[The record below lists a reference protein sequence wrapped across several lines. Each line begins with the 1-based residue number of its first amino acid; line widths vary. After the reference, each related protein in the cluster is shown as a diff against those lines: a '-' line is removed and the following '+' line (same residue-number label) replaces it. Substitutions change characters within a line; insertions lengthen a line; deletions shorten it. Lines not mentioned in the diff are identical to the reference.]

1 MIPRHRESGESSLH
15 EHHDLASKAA
25 ARSRRVI
32 SSFQLRWA
40 RGSAAVLLAV
50 SVAGGL
56 GRAVAAAPEEQ
67 GSDVQSAGDHCLSL
81 AAAPWPSGSLA
92 QTAHLRRLEAAAA
105 RCNAEPRFLAALGG
119 AWLELGDARQAL
131 PWLERA
137 LMLDPALEAALAD
150 HALALAALGE
160 PVALQELLGQW
171 AGRSDVPPA
180 LWRRLQATAQ
190 QSRTESNG
198 VAAMARKLI
207 APESGWQQRGEVQIL
222 GGHESNLAQS
232 PILDELVITPP
243 DGPISLPLAEPLKAE
258 SGSAASWDASWQAA
272 TSNAQQQSFLIGV
285 QALGRHSPRKSDTD
299 WHSLRVAFSA
309 GQRLGQWRWR
319 LQTRLHSNGGPLSE
333 PSRQT
338 KWALSAEGPLGP
350 CSQRWSIETDRL
362 RYRNYALND
371 VNTTA
376 VVSAALCPMP
386 WVSSW
391 AFGVSVRGADE
402 RATDELRPGGDQRH
416 TALALRL
423 LGDLGAAGTE
433 RAWTLDAQ
441 WHLGR
446 AKDERGYSVLLENN
460 ATRVTKTQLFSVE
473 LAGPASFL
481 HQSGAR
487 AVFQLHLHRQSSNLP
502 LFAFDSASIYAGMRF
517 GW

>member
-1 MIPRHRESGESSLH
+1 MISPSL
-15 EHHDLASKAA
+15 
-25 ARSRRVI
+25 
-32 SSFQLRWA
+32 LRWA

-50 SVAGGL
+50 AVGHG
-56 GRAVAAAPEEQ
+56 VAAAPDQPEEP
-67 GSDVQSAGDHCLSL
+67 GAPSASDHCLTL
-81 AAAPWPSGSLA
+81 AAAAWPTGSLA

-105 RCNAEPRFLAALGG
+105 RCNTEPRFLAALGG

-137 LMLDPALEAALAD
+137 LMLDPELQAALAD

-180 LWRRLQATAQ
+180 LWHRLQATAQ
-190 QSRTESNG
+190 HGRAEGNG
-198 VAAMARKLI
+198 VAAMARKLM
-207 APESGWQQRGEVQIL
+207 ATAAGWQQRGELQLL

-232 PILDELVITPP
+232 PILDELRITPP

-258 SGSAASWDASWQAA
+258 SGNAAAWDASWQAA
-272 TSNAQQQSFLIGV
+272 TSNAAQQSFLFGV
-285 QALGRHSPRKSDTD
+285 QALGRHAPRKSDTD
-299 WHSLRVAFSA
+299 WHSLRLAFSA

-319 LQTRLHSNGGPLSE
+319 LQARLHANGGPLSE
-333 PSRQT
+333 PSRQS

-362 RYRNYALND
+362 RYRDAPLSD
-371 VNTTA
+371 GNTTA
-376 VVSAALCPMP
+376 LVSSALCPMP
-386 WVSSW
+386 WANTW
-391 AFGVSVRGADE
+391 ALGLSVRAADE
-402 RATDELRPGGDQRH
+402 RAIDDLRPGGDQRH
-416 TALALRL
+416 SAVALRL
-423 LGDLGAAGTE
+423 LGDLHAAGTE

-446 AKDERGYSVLLENN
+446 ARDERGYSVLLENN
-460 ATRVTKTQLFSVE
+460 AARVTKTRLISVE

-487 AVFQLHLHRQSSNLP
+487 AIFQLHLHRQSSNLP
-502 LFAFDSASIYAGMRF
+502 LFAFDSASVYAGMRF